1 MSEPLRAWKE
11 ALEDLGVIGLIPE
24 PLAAGPAAVASGQGA
39 AIQDAAVQ
47 SAAMAAAPAPP
58 KPAAPKAKETY
69 TWAAPSDP
77 IKNPPSQSIEGCD
90 TLEAL
95 NACICHCEACPLGA
109 GRIKFVFGEGSPTA
123 QMMFIG
129 EGPGRDEDIQG
140 RPFVGRAGALL
151 DKMIGAINMDRGS
164 VYIANIVK
172 CRPPDNRTPT
182 PMESQTCMRYLMRQ
196 IELIKP
202 AVLVGLGATPLR
214 EFAGSSTGITKIR
227 GSWQIINV
235 GGKEL
240 PFMPT
245 FHPAYVLRSYTKD
258 IRQAVWDDL
267 LAAQKKLEELGAS
280 PTKPE

>member
-1 MSEPLRAWKE
+1 MYEPLRAWKE

-24 PLAAGPAAVASGQGA
+24 PLAVAPATAGASQGA
-39 AIQDAAVQ
+39 AMQDAAIQ
-47 SAAMAAAPAPP
+47 RAAMAAAPAPQ
-58 KPAAPKAKETY
+58 KAAPPKAKETY
-69 TWAAPSDP
+69 AWTPPSDP
-77 IKNPPSQSIEGCD
+77 IKNPPTQSIESCES
-90 TLEAL
+90 LEAL

-123 QMMFIG
+123 QIMFIG

-151 DKMIGAINMDRGS
+151 DKMIAAINMDRGS

-182 PMESQTCMRYLMRQ
+182 PMESQTCMRYLIRQ

-214 EFAGSSTGITKIR
+214 EFAGVSTGITKVR
-227 GSWQIINV
+227 GSWHIVKV

-245 FHPAYVLRSYTKD
+245 FHPAYVLRSYTKE
-258 IRQAVWDDL
+258 IRQAVWNDL

-280 PTKPE
+280 PTNQN